1 METTRL
7 QGNIPRMSQAAT
19 PPVADLFVPATLD
32 PANAVTG
39 LRAVARAT
47 RTNALAMWP
56 RAAYQQDVFVQ
67 SELRRPRF
75 LLNGEAGIH
84 RVLVAN
90 PRNYRRTP
98 ATIRVL
104 RPITGEGLLLSEGE
118 TWRRQRQIVGP
129 ALAPRVMPILATHV
143 VAAARRSLSALQPG
157 TTDVLGLMQSL
168 TLDIASRSMFSVE
181 MDDHGATLRRM
192 ITQYGERLGRPTL
205 LDLMLP
211 PAIPTP
217 RDLSRILFR
226 RRWLRLMDRIM
237 AARPDTPP
245 DGQARD
251 LFDLLS
257 QARDPET
264 GTGFTRP
271 QLRDQMATMI
281 LAGHETTALTLFW
294 ALYLLANA
302 PGIQARL
309 ADEVRHLDPAALPTT
324 PVLKALPFTRAVIQE
339 TLRLYPPAFTLV
351 RKAIDADRFGDTEIP
366 AGSIILIAPWVLHRH
381 EALWTRPDAFD
392 PSRFEGD
399 PALAHRFAY
408 LPFGA
413 GPRVCVGAQFALT
426 EAIIVLAMLIQ
437 RFEITLDDTH
447 PVRPVAIITTQPDCS
462 PPFRLRVRPTARD

>member
-1 METTRL
+1 
-7 QGNIPRMSQAAT
+7 MSEAT
-19 PPVADLFVPATLD
+19 VPPTADLFTPATLD
-32 PANAVTG
+32 PDATGDGQVTG

-47 RTNALAMWP
+47 RVNALAMWP
-56 RAAYQQDVFVQ
+56 RAAYQQEVFVQ

-90 PRNYRRTP
+90 PRNYTRTP

-129 ALAPRVMPILATHV
+129 ALAPRVMPMLASHV
-143 VAAARRSLSALQPG
+143 VAATRRMLSGLEAG
-157 TTDVLGLMQSL
+157 SVDVLGLMQSL

-205 LDLMLP
+205 LDLVLP
-211 PAIPTP
+211 PAIPSP
-217 RDLSRILFR
+217 RDLSRMLFR
-226 RRWLRLMDRIM
+226 RRWLRLMDSIM

-251 LFDLLS
+251 LFDLLL

-264 GTGFTRP
+264 GTGFSRP

-309 ADEVRHLDPAALPTT
+309 ADEVRGLDPVALAGM
-324 PVLKALPFTRAVIQE
+324 PVLKALPFTRAVVQE
-339 TLRLYPPAFTLV
+339 ALRLYPPAFTLV
-351 RKAIDADRFGDTEIP
+351 RKAIEEDRFGDTMIP
-366 AGSIILIAPWVLHRH
+366 AGSIVLIAPWVLHRH
-381 EALWTRPDAFD
+381 ETLWDRPDSFD
-392 PSRFEGD
+392 PGRFEGD

-437 RFEITLDDTH
+437 RFEIGLEDSA
-447 PVRPVAIITTQPDCS
+447 PVRPVAIITTQPDRAVR
-462 PPFRLRVRPTARD
+462 FRFSARVTGGG

>member
-1 METTRL
+1 
-7 QGNIPRMSQAAT
+7 MSEPLFT
-19 PPVADLFVPATLD
+19 PPTLA
-32 PANAVTG
+32 PIPPITG
-39 LRAVARAT
+39 LWSVARAT
-47 RTNALAMWP
+47 RTNALNMWP
-56 RAAYQQDVFVQ
+56 REAYQHQTFVQ

-104 RPITGEGLLLSEGE
+104 YPITGEGLLLSEGD
-118 TWRRQRQIVGP
+118 TWRRQRQTIAP
-129 ALAPRVMPILATHV
+129 ALAPRVMPLLARHV
-143 VAAARRSLSALQPG
+143 VAATSRTLATLEPGPQDALA
-157 TTDVLGLMQSL
+157 LMQSL

-181 MDDHGATLRRM
+181 MDDHGAPLRHLIR
-192 ITQYGERLGRPTL
+192 TYGERLGRPTL

-217 RDLSRILFR
+217 RDLSRMLFR

-245 DGQARD
+245 DTPPRD
-251 LFDLLS
+251 LFDLLL

-264 GTGFTRP
+264 NLGFTRP
-271 QLRDQMATMI
+271 QLRDQMATLI

-294 ALYLLANA
+294 ALYLVANA
-302 PGIQARL
+302 PDIQSRL
-309 ADEVRHLDPAALPTT
+309 AAETRHLDPAALPDAL
-324 PVLKALPFTRAVIQE
+324 VLKSLPVTRAVIQE

-351 RKAIDADRFGDTEIP
+351 RKAIAPDHFDGTEIP

-381 EALWTRPDAFD
+381 ESLWSHPDAFD
-392 PSRFEGD
+392 PSRFDTD
-399 PALAHRFAY
+399 PVLAHRFAY

-426 EAIIVLAMLIQ
+426 EAVIVLAMLIQ
-437 RFEITLDDTH
+437 RFTISLDD
-447 PVRPVAIITTQPDCS
+447 PAPIRPVAIITTQPDRAAPFPLHS
-462 PPFRLRVRPTARD
+462 PPPRQGHRLIPRNKLTPTA

>member
-1 METTRL
+1 
-7 QGNIPRMSQAAT
+7 MSD
-19 PPVADLFVPATLD
+19 DLFTPTALD
-32 PANAVTG
+32 PATPVAG
-39 LRAVARAT
+39 LWGIARAT
-47 RTNALAMWP
+47 RTNALNMWP
-56 RAAYQQDVFVQ
+56 RAAYQQETFVQ

-129 ALAPRVMPILATHV
+129 ALAPRVIPILATHIV
-143 VAAARRSLSALQPG
+143 SATRRTLTALQPG
-157 TTDVLGLMQSL
+157 TVDVLALMQEL

-181 MDDHGATLRRM
+181 MDDHGATLRQM
-192 ITQYGERLGRPTL
+192 ITQYGLRLGRPTL

-237 AARPDTPP
+237 AARPDTPE
-245 DGQARD
+245 DGEPRD
-251 LFDLLS
+251 LFDLLL

-302 PGIQARL
+302 PDIQARV
-309 ADEVRHLDPAALPTT
+309 ATEVRDLDPAALPTT
-324 PVLKALPFTRAVIQE
+324 PVLKTLPFTRAVIQE

-351 RKAIDADRFGDTEIP
+351 RKAIEEDHFDDTTIP
-366 AGSIILIAPWVLHRH
+366 PGAIILIAPWVLHRH
-381 EALWTRPDAFD
+381 EKLWARPDTFD
-392 PSRFEGD
+392 PSRFERD

-413 GPRVCVGAQFALT
+413 GPRICVGAQFALT
-426 EAIIVLAMLIQ
+426 EAVIVLALLIQ
-437 RFEITLDDTH
+437 RFEITLEDTA
-447 PVRPVAIITTQPDCS
+447 PVRPVAIITTQPDR
-462 PPFRLRVRPTARD
+462 PAPFRFTPR

>member
-1 METTRL
+1 MSTT
-7 QGNIPRMSQAAT
+7 I
-19 PPVADLFVPATLD
+19 DLFTPATLD
-32 PANAVTG
+32 PAPAITG
-39 LRAVARAT
+39 LRAIARAT

-56 RAAYQQDVFVQ
+56 RAAYQQDIFVQ
-67 SELRRPRF
+67 SDLRRPRF

-90 PRNYRRTP
+90 PGNYRRTP
-98 ATIRVL
+98 ASIRVL
-104 RPITGEGLLLSEGE
+104 RPITGDGLLLSEGE

-129 ALAPRVMPILATHV
+129 ALAPRVMPLLASHV
-143 VAAARRSLSALQPG
+143 VAAAERTLSGLQPG
-157 TTDVLGLMQSL
+157 TVDALALMQGL

-181 MDDHGATLRRM
+181 MDDHGPTLRRM

-205 LDLMLP
+205 LDFVLP
-211 PAIPTP
+211 AAIPSP
-217 RDLSRILFR
+217 RDLSRIAFR
-226 RRWLRLMDRIM
+226 VRWLRLMDRIM
-237 AARPDTPP
+237 AARPATPP

-251 LFDLLS
+251 LFDLLL

-271 QLRDQMATMI
+271 QLRDQMATLI

-302 PGIQARL
+302 PDIQARL
-309 ADEVRHLDPAALPTT
+309 ADEVRGLDPAALPAT
-324 PVLKALPFTRAVIQE
+324 PVLKALPFTRAVVQE
-339 TLRLYPPAFTLV
+339 TLRLYPPAFTVV
-351 RKAIDADRFGDTEIP
+351 RKAVEPDRFDSTDIP
-366 AGSIILIAPWVLHRH
+366 AGAIILIAPWVLHHH
-381 EALWTRPDAFD
+381 EQFWDRPNAFD

-437 RFEITLDDTH
+437 RFEIGLDDPA
-447 PVRPVAIITTQPDCS
+447 PVRPVAIITTQPDRS
-462 PPFRLRVRPTARD
+462 PAFRLRFRATG

>member
-1 METTRL
+1 
-7 QGNIPRMSQAAT
+7 MSDKLFPT
-19 PPVADLFVPATLD
+19 GDLFTPIALD
-32 PANAVTG
+32 PAAPVAG
-39 LRAVARAT
+39 LWGIARAT
-47 RTNALAMWP
+47 RTNALNMWP
-56 RAAYQQDVFVQ
+56 RAAYQQEVFVQ

-104 RPITGEGLLLSEGE
+104 YPITGEGLLLSEGE
-118 TWRRQRQIVGP
+118 TWRRQRQTVAP
-129 ALAPRVMPILATHV
+129 ALAPRVMPLLARHV
-143 VAAARRSLSALQPG
+143 VAATDRTLAGIEPG
-157 TTDVLGLMQSL
+157 TVDVLGLMQSL

-181 MDDHGATLRRM
+181 MDDHGARLRQM
-192 ITQYGERLGRPTL
+192 IRSYGERMGRPTL

-217 RDLSRILFR
+217 RDLSRMLFR

-237 AARPDTPP
+237 ESRPDTPA
-245 DGQARD
+245 DAEARD
-251 LFDLLS
+251 LFDLLI

-264 GTGFTRP
+264 GMGFTRS
-271 QLRDQMATMI
+271 QLRDQMATLI

-294 ALYLLANA
+294 ALYLIANA
-302 PGIQARL
+302 PDVQAQL
-309 ADEVRHLDPAALPTT
+309 AAEIRSIDPAGLPDMA
-324 PVLKALPFTRAVIQE
+324 VLKSLPITRAVVQE

-351 RKAIDADRFGDTEIP
+351 RKADAADRFGETEIP

-381 EALWTRPDAFD
+381 EAFWSRPDTFD
-392 PSRFEGD
+392 PSRFEGE

-426 EAIIVLAMLIQ
+426 EAVIVLAMLVQ
-437 RFEITLDDTH
+437 RFEIGLEDRA
-447 PVRPVAIITTQPDCS
+447 PVRPVAIITTQPDRAV
-462 PPFRLRVRPTARD
+462 PFRFTPRA

>member
-1 METTRL
+1 
-7 QGNIPRMSQAAT
+7 MSSPNSAA
-19 PPVADLFVPATLD
+19 
-32 PANAVTG
+32 
-39 LRAVARAT
+39 R
-47 RTNALAMWP
+47 
-56 RAAYQQDVFVQ
+56 VF
-67 SELRRPRF
+67 SSTARPR
-75 LLNGEAGIH
+75 IH

-98 ATIRVL
+98 ATIRIL

-129 ALAPRVMPILATHV
+129 ALAPRVMPILAGHV
-143 VAAARRSLSALQPG
+143 VAAASRSLAALEPG
-157 TTDVLGLMQSL
+157 TVDVLGLMQSL

-181 MDDHGATLRRM
+181 MDDHAAPPCATCSPD
-192 ITQYGERLGRPTL
+192 TASASAAPPCST
-205 LDLMLP
+205 LMLP

-237 AARPDTPP
+237 AARPDLPP
-245 DGQARD
+245 NGQARD

-271 QLRDQMATMI
+271 QLRDEMATMI

-302 PGIQARL
+302 PDIQARV

-351 RKAIDADRFGDTEIP
+351 RKAVEQDGFGDTAIP
-366 AGSIILIAPWVLHRH
+366 AGSIILIAPWVLHHH
-381 EALWTRPDAFD
+381 ENLWTRPDAFD
-392 PSRFEGD
+392 PNRFEGD

-437 RFEITLDDTH
+437 RFEITLEDTN
-447 PVRPVAIITTQPDCS
+447 PVRPVAIITTQPDR
-462 PPFRLRVRPTARD
+462 PAPFRFRLRPTATG

>member
-1 METTRL
+1 M
-7 QGNIPRMSQAAT
+7 PRMSQT
-19 PPVADLFVPATLD
+19 PRPPAGDRFTPATFD
-32 PANAVTG
+32 PGAAVTG
-39 LRAVARAT
+39 LRAIARAT

-56 RAAYQQDVFVQ
+56 RDAYRQETFTQ
-67 SELRRPRF
+67 SDLRRPRL

-129 ALAPRVMPILATHV
+129 ALAPRVMPILARHV
-143 VAAARRSLSALQPG
+143 VAATTRTLAGLQPG
-157 TTDVLGLMQSL
+157 TTDILALMQAL

-181 MDDHGATLRRM
+181 MEDHGATLRRM
-192 ITQYGERLGRPTL
+192 IASYGERLGRPTL

-217 RDLSRILFR
+217 RDLSRFAFR
-226 RRWLRLMDRIM
+226 LRWLRLMDRIM
-237 AARPDTPP
+237 ASRPDTPP

-251 LFDLLS
+251 LFDLLL

-271 QLRDQMATMI
+271 QLRDQMATLM

-302 PGIQARL
+302 PATQARL
-309 ADEVRHLDPAALPTT
+309 AAEIRDLDPATLADT
-324 PVLKALPFTRAVIQE
+324 PVLKTLPVTRSVIQE

-351 RKAIDADRFGDTEIP
+351 RKAIAEDRFDDTTIP

-381 EALWTRPDAFD
+381 EDLWTDPGTFD
-392 PSRFEGD
+392 PTRFEGE

-413 GPRVCVGAQFALT
+413 GPRICVGAQFALT
-426 EAIIVLAMLIQ
+426 EAVIVLGMLIQ
-437 RFEITLDDTH
+437 RFEVAVEGAR
-447 PVRPVAIITTQPDCS
+447 PARPVAIITTQPDH
-462 PPFRLRVRPTARD
+462 PVPFRLTPRT

>member
-1 METTRL
+1 M
-7 QGNIPRMSQAAT
+7 
-19 PPVADLFVPATLD
+19 
-32 PANAVTG
+32 
-39 LRAVARAT
+39 
-47 RTNALAMWP
+47 
-56 RAAYQQDVFVQ
+56 Q
-67 SELRRPRF
+67 SELLRPRF

-104 RPITGEGLLLSEGE
+104 RPITGDGLLLSEGE

-129 ALAPRVMPILATHV
+129 ALAPRVMPILARHV
-143 VAAARRSLSALQPG
+143 VAASERTLAGVRPG
-157 TTDVLGLMQSL
+157 TVDVLSLMQTL

-211 PAIPTP
+211 PAIPTL
-217 RDLSRILFR
+217 RDLSRMAFR

-237 AARPDTPP
+237 AARPDMPP
-245 DGQARD
+245 EGKARD
-251 LFDLLS
+251 MFDLLL

-271 QLRDQMATMI
+271 QVRDQMATMI

-302 PGIQARL
+302 PDIQARV
-309 ADEVRHLDPAALPTT
+309 ADEVRGVDPAGLAGM

-339 TLRLYPPAFTLV
+339 TLRLYPPAFTMV
-351 RKAIDADRFGDTEIP
+351 RKAIEADGFGETAMP

-381 EALWTRPDAFD
+381 EGLWERPDAFD
-392 PSRFEGD
+392 PSRFEGE

-426 EAIIVLAMLIQ
+426 EAIIVLTMLVQ
-437 RFEITLDDTH
+437 RFEVGLEDQRAGAAGGDH
-447 PVRPVAIITTQPDCS
+447 HDAAGSGGGVFVQGSERVSLVFPERGSCRSGLPRRGAPRNDGLLV
-462 PPFRLRVRPTARD
+462 RVRVRVAG